1 MTTQKQSIV
10 ITGGAGG
17 IGTAC
22 AKAFKNKHLILT
34 DYSQEAVD
42 KAVAVLTKEGYSAT
56 GIACDITD
64 KEDLDKL
71 KRFVVAQGSFKGLV
85 HTAGVSGTMKDL
97 EKLFTINLVATQM
110 LLDTFYDIVTKDSVV
125 VLLSSMMGH
134 DIPANETYD
143 TALRNPQ
150 IPSSFKIVSEF
161 VKGDSNLLY
170 DFTKRGVLLITKD
183 YTNKWGER
191 GARIV
196 SVSPGV
202 IETPMAL
209 KAAEEH
215 PEKMQYIKNLTPLK
229 RNGTPED
236 IAEVVAFLVSDK
248 ASFITGTDILVD
260 GGVFENIKS
269 AK

>member
-1 MTTQKQSIV
+1 MSTKKKNIV

-22 AKAFKNKHLILT
+22 ARTFKNENLIIT

-42 KAVAVLTKEGYSAT
+42 KAVEALKKDGYQAT

-64 KEDLDKL
+64 KSDIEKL
-71 KRFVVAQGSFKGLV
+71 VKFVSEQGALKALV
-85 HTAGVSGTMKDL
+85 HTAGVSGTVKDL
-97 EKLFTINLVATQM
+97 HKLFTINLVATDM
-110 LLDTFYDIVTKDSVV
+110 LLDAFYEWAEKDSVV
-125 VLLSSMMGH
+125 VLFSSMMGH
-134 DIPANETYD
+134 SIPPNVKYD
-143 TALRNPQ
+143 DALRNPQ
-150 IPSSFKIVSEF
+150 KPESFDVVSSFVDGKS
-161 VKGDSNLLY
+161 DLLY
-170 DFTKRGVLLITKD
+170 DYTKRGIHLLTKD
-183 YTNKWGER
+183 NANKWGQK

-202 IETPMAL
+202 ILTPMGL

-215 PEKMQYIKNLTPLK
+215 PEQIAMMKKATPLQ
-229 RNGTPED
+229 RNGAPEE

-260 GGVFENIKS
+260 GGLFENIK